1 MLGCTADDGKLSPYV
16 VFQRKTMMTTI
27 YYNDEDDNMP
37 LSALRYIYNIKQLL
51 PSMDVNIQNC

>member
-1 MLGCTADDGKLSPYV
+1 MLGCTADDGKLPPYV

-37 LSALRYIYNIKQLL
+37 LSALRYIYNIKYYVICHSQH
-51 PSMDVNIQNC
+51 